1 MSQNPYDTRSQFDE
15 RSSPRQPGYEAW
27 QEAPGPTRT
36 SALAVSSLILALAC
50 ITAPIAV
57 ILGVSSLFLIARSRG
72 RLTGKGVALAGVVI
86 GVAACM
92 LWSAVLLGGLAL
104 ARMYST
110 KLATPAGQV
119 VKAIEDQSFDGAR
132 ALMTTRAGAR
142 ITDEQM
148 QAFRAA
154 VQAELGAFDR
164 MPDSMGDLFSFA
176 GSAAQAM
183 EFSQR
188 TAERMG
194 PVAPCFARF
203 QKGHAVIW
211 VQASQDDMKI
221 ENLLLATNARTLIW
235 LSDPASGNLPA
246 ATTPPPPAPPAPP
259 PPLLSPPALPTAPV
273 RPETPPPAEPET
285 PAKPEGE

>member
-1 MSQNPYDTRSQFDE
+1 MSQNPYDTRSQFDQ
-15 RSSPRQPGYEAW
+15 RPAPKQPGYEAW

-50 ITAPIAV
+50 VTAPIAV

-104 ARMYST
+104 ARMYSS
-110 KLATPAGQV
+110 KLAVPAGQV
-119 VKAIEDQSFDGAR
+119 VKAIEEQSFDSAR
-132 ALMTTRAGAR
+132 ALLATRTAAN
-142 ITDEQM
+142 ITDEQLA
-148 QAFRAA
+148 AFGAA
-154 VQAELGAFDR
+154 VRAEMGAFDR

-176 GSAAQAM
+176 GSATTAM

-194 PVAPCFARF
+194 PVAPVFARF

-211 VQASQDDMKI
+211 VQASQDDMRI
-221 ENLLLATNARTLIW
+221 ENLLVATNARTLVW
-235 LSDPASGNLPA
+235 LIDPAGGTLPG
-246 ATTPPPPAPPAPP
+246 ATA
-259 PPLLSPPALPTAPV
+259 PLLSPPPAAP
-273 RPETPPPAEPET
+273 PSAPAPAADDAPPPPPDGPEPEK
-285 PAKPEGE
+285 PAKPEGR